1 MAIVDVS
8 IIPVGTGNP
17 SVSEYVAEVQ
27 KVLEKNADRV
37 KYQLTPMNTVIEG
50 DLPVILEVIQQMHEV
65 PYTKGAQRVA
75 TTIRIDDRRDKVSTM
90 EKKLNSVR
98 SNYKEKQRSSLLFH
112 IGGNKMSEKFNE
124 QFDGLLEKYTELLL
138 GESNE
143 ERKEQVQ
150 KWALYSYIA
159 KTMRL

>member
-50 DLPVILEVIQQMHEV
+50 DLPVLFEVIQQMHEV
-65 PYTKGAQRVA
+65 PYTKGAKRVA
-75 TTIRIDDRRDKVSTM
+75 TTIRIDDRRDKESTM

-98 SNYKEKQRSSLLFH
+98 SKL
-112 IGGNKMSEKFNE
+112 
-124 QFDGLLEKYTELLL
+124 
-138 GESNE
+138 
-143 ERKEQVQ
+143 
-150 KWALYSYIA
+150 
-159 KTMRL
+159 

>member
-50 DLPVILEVIQQMHEV
+50 DLPVLLEVIQQMHEV
-65 PYTKGAQRVA
+65 PYTKGAKRVA
-75 TTIRIDDRRDKVSTM
+75 TTIRIDDRRDKESTM

-98 SNYKEKQRSSLLFH
+98 SKL
-112 IGGNKMSEKFNE
+112 
-124 QFDGLLEKYTELLL
+124 
-138 GESNE
+138 
-143 ERKEQVQ
+143 
-150 KWALYSYIA
+150 
-159 KTMRL
+159 